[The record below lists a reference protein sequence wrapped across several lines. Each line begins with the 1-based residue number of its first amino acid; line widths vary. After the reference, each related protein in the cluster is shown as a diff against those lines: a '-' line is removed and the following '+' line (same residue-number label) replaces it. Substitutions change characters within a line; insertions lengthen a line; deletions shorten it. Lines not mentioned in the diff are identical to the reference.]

1 MLAAIQMLCVI
12 LQYVYDNILSSE
24 SVEKLNIL
32 FSRANIQLYFVNVLL
47 SNKKMRWYIMCY
59 FTNVTYG
66 ITVKNLI

>member
-47 SNKKMRWYIMCY
+47 NNKKIGGYIMCY